1 MAFPQTPLDV
11 LVEMMLAGTWTDV
24 TNWVYLRDR
33 IQLAHGRADEA
44 ARPDPAKCTLTLD
57 NRDGR
62 FCIRNP
68 MSPLYGL
75 IGRNT
80 PLRIS
85 VPDSISRLEMNESR
99 TGSVSTPHA
108 TALNI
113 TGDIDIR
120 VELDVDPTGASGN
133 NQALIG
139 KWGTVDADR
148 SWLLRLF
155 DGQIVL
161 TWLESGG
168 TLRSATC
175 NLSHYG
181 GRALRV
187 TLDVNNGAS
196 GSDIAFYQS
205 DSLDGPWQLMIQGA
219 ALNPNAVTNLRSTTS
234 PLSIGVTDPTSTPA
248 RLPFVGTLTRAEVR
262 SGINGTV
269 VANPDFRPQ
278 AAGATSFADSAG
290 RTWTVNSP
298 ARIIRRDYRFHGEI
312 SEWPTKWDVSGKDI
326 YTTVTAQDPNRRL
339 GSGSDNLQ
347 STLRRRIPSFSP
359 LAYWPMEEGSTATQA
374 GSPIA
379 GVAPLRTTGFNFA
392 QNDTLVSSAPLP
404 ALSSTGGLPTM
415 RGVVPPPPAPIT
427 GWRVDWLYRL
437 DTVNTTLRTFMTVN
451 ATGTVA
457 TWQLL
462 WRNNLTRILGLDSD
476 GGTVFT
482 QDVAT
487 GTDLY
492 NQWTEVQLRARQNGG
507 NVEWLVVWQDVG
519 GDAGSV
525 NGSFAGTVGRPTG
538 VASPGSGFSSD
549 LDGMSIGHIA
559 VFGSYSTEAYTNAVT
574 GWAGETAAARMLRM
588 GIQEVVPLS
597 LIGVPDQQQQVG
609 AQRMTTFLE
618 TLGAAADADGGILYG
633 RRDRLALRYRD
644 RASLYNQTPAL
655 VLGYTT
661 PGHVAPDLAPTDDD
675 KDIEND
681 VSVQRQDGAT
691 GYAQQ
696 LEGPNSILP
705 PGQGGIGK
713 KPNSY
718 TLNLYDDDQPAQHA
732 GWRVHLG
739 TWDDARWPS
748 VAVDLAAAVSL
759 IPTAQAVELGDR
771 IQITNPP
778 VHANTGTIDLLVQ
791 GYTEVIGEFD
801 WDLVFNCTPAGP
813 WDVATTDDPKAR
825 ADTSG
830 SALVASATSTATT
843 LKVISASGRREWF
856 DGGQVLN
863 PNPGPFGST
872 TGWIGN
878 GGALALVDAP
888 TPVPTMSEQ
897 CLRLIPDGVATFP
910 NMASNAV
917 SATVGTVYRV
927 SGWIR
932 CAQARSVDLN
942 VNWFT
947 SGGAYISTSTAQNV
961 SLTANTWTWFE
972 GTVTAPATTGQ
983 MTVNPT
989 VGTTPPAASVLYAQ
1003 QVTIRAAAD
1012 SPALTPQEFPWDV
1025 TIAGEVVRVHSVAN
1039 TSDLSDAFNRTNST
1053 TTMGSADT
1061 GQAWAPIT
1069 NTWGINSNRAYAI
1082 NSANSIT
1089 SIQAASDLRDL
1100 RVTAAVWTTGEVYL
1114 LLRMSSANDRI
1125 RVGCAFGSPL
1135 QLQVISGGS
1144 VTRTVVSAFTPV
1156 QGDTISVTAQGAL
1169 ITCFINGVRA
1179 LQVWEETGQLLT
1191 LVGLQ
1196 TANNTVR
1203 FDDFRARWTQ
1213 TMGVTRSING
1223 VVKAQSVGADVRLT
1237 HPAHVAL

>member
-24 TNWVYLRDR
+24 TDWVYLRDR
-33 IQLAHGRADEA
+33 IQMAHGRADEA

-80 PLRIS
+80 PLRVS
-85 VPDSISRLEMNESR
+85 VPDTISRLELDESR
-99 TGSVSTPHA
+99 TGSASTPHA

-113 TGDIDIR
+113 TGDIDVR
-120 VELDVDPTGASGN
+120 VELDIDPTEASGQ
-133 NQALIG
+133 NQMIIG
-139 KWGTVDADR
+139 KWGVTDPAR
-148 SWLLRLF
+148 AWMLRLVA
-155 DGQIVL
+155 GQFTIR
-161 TWLESGG
+161 WLDSGG
-168 TLRSATC
+168 IGHEAAV
-175 NLSHYG
+175 NVSHYG
-181 GRALRV
+181 GRALRATV
-187 TLDVNNGAS
+187 DVNNGAS
-196 GSDIAFYQS
+196 GFDVSFYQA
-205 DSLDGPWQLMIQGA
+205 DSMDGPWQLMLTTTGAGANSIQ
-219 ALNPNAVTNLRSTTS
+219 STTS
-234 PLSIGVTDPTSTPA
+234 PLAIGITDPDFIPP
-248 RLPFVGTLTRAEVR
+248 RRPMVGTVTRAQVR
-262 SGINGTV
+262 SGINGTI

-278 AAGATSFADSAG
+278 AAGTTSFADSAG

-339 GSGSDNLQ
+339 GAGSDNLQ
-347 STLRRRIPSFSP
+347 STLRRRIPAYSP
-359 LAYWPMEEGSTATQA
+359 LAYWPLEEGSTATQA

-379 GVAPLRTTGFNFA
+379 GVAPLRTTGFNYA
-392 QNDTLVSSAPLP
+392 QNDSLVSSAPLP
-404 ALSSTGGLPTM
+404 ALSSTNGLPTM
-415 RGVVPPPPAPIT
+415 RGVVPAPTAPIS
-427 GWRVDWLYRL
+427 GWRVAWVYRL
-437 DTVNTTLRTFMTVN
+437 DTPNTTLRTFMQITT
-451 ATGTVA
+451 TGTAA
-457 TWQLL
+457 TWTLQ
-462 WRNNLTRILGLDSD
+462 WRNNLTRVIALDSE
-476 GGTVFT
+476 GNTLFT
-482 QDVAT
+482 NDFAT

-492 NQWTEVQLRARQNGG
+492 SQWVEARFYVSQSGG
-507 NVEWLVVWQDVG
+507 TVNWTMEWQDVG
-519 GDAGSV
+519 GDAGKGTSSFSGTIGRVTTV
-525 NGSFAGTVGRPTG
+525 NN
-538 VASPGSGFSSD
+538 PGSGFSPD
-549 LDGMSIGHIA
+549 LDGMAIGHIA
-559 VFGSYSTEAYTNAVT
+559 VFGTSTTDAYSNAIT
-574 GWAGETAAARMLRM
+574 GWAGESAAARMLRL
-588 GIQEVVPLS
+588 GTEEVVPLS
-597 LIGVPDQQQQVG
+597 AIGVPDQEEKVG
-609 AQRMTTFLE
+609 AQRMATFLDA
-618 TLGAAADADGGILYG
+618 LGSAGDADGGILYG

-655 VLGYTT
+655 VLNYTT

-681 VSVQRQDGAT
+681 VTVQRQDGAT

-696 LEGPNSILP
+696 LEGPNSVLP
-705 PGQGGIGK
+705 PGQGGIGR

-739 TWDDARWPS
+739 TWDGARWPS

-771 IQITNPP
+771 IQITNAPP
-778 VHANTGTIDLLVQ
+778 YAETGTIDLIVQ

-813 WDVATTDDPKAR
+813 WDVATTNDPKAR

-830 SALVASATSTATT
+830 SALTASATSTAAT
-843 LKVISASGRREWF
+843 LKVITAPGKREWF
-856 DGGQVLN
+856 GGGQVLN
-863 PNPGPFGST
+863 PNPGPFGAV
-872 TGWIGN
+872 TGWSGS
-878 GGALALVDAP
+878 GGTLSLVDVPSPAP
-888 TPVPTMSEQ
+888 TVSEQ
-897 CLRLIPDGVATFP
+897 ALQLIPDGVATFP
-910 NMASNAV
+910 NIASSVVA
-917 SATVGTVYRV
+917 ATVGTVYRV

-942 VNWFT
+942 INWFT
-947 SGGAYISTSTAQNV
+947 SGGAYISTSTAQNQ

-989 VGTTPPAASVLYAQ
+989 AGSTPPSAAVLYAQ

-1012 SPALTPQEFPWDV
+1012 TAALVPQEFPWDV
-1025 TIAGEVVRVHSVAN
+1025 TVAGEVVRVHSVADTN
-1039 TSDLSDAFNRTNST
+1039 DVSDSFNRANST
-1053 TTMGSADT
+1053 TSMGTADS

-1069 NTWGINSNRAYAI
+1069 NTWGIQTNRAYAI
-1082 NSANSIT
+1082 NTANSIT

-1114 LLRMSSANDRI
+1114 LLRMSSAADRI
-1125 RVGCAFGSPL
+1125 RVGCAFGSRL
-1135 QLQVISGGS
+1135 QLQVISGNS
-1144 VTRTVVSAFTPV
+1144 VVRTVVSAFTPV
-1156 QGDTISVTAQGAL
+1156 QGDTISVSAQGPF
-1169 ITCFINGVRA
+1169 IHCYINGVRA
-1179 LQVWEETGQLLT
+1179 LTVYEETNQLLT

-1203 FDDFRARWTQ
+1203 FEDFSARWTQ
-1213 TMGVTRSING
+1213 TMTVTRSING
-1223 VVKAQSVGADVRLT
+1223 VVKSLSAAADLRLT
-1237 HPAHVAL
+1237 HPAHAAL